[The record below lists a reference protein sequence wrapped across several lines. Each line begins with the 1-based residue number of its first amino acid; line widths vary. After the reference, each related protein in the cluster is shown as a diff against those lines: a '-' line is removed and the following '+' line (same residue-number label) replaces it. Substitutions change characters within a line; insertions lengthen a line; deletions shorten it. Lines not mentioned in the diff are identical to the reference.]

1 MTLILPLADDD
12 ATARLGQDLAAMLGA
27 GDTVLL
33 SGGIGM
39 GKTHLARALIHARTG
54 ERDIPSPT
62 FTLVQTYDGAPG
74 IWHAD
79 LYRLSHP
86 DEVIELGLD
95 AAMEEAICL
104 IEWPDRLGDLTPP
117 DALHITLTMEGEGRL
132 ATLDGPVAMISSL
145 RRQQATAM
153 LEAAGWGT
161 ANRIPLAGDA
171 SSRVYQRLNREHD
184 TAVLMDSPP
193 RTGDDPADFVNV
205 SGHLAALGL
214 SAPKVL
220 AQDLAQGF
228 LLLEDLGDDLY
239 ARLLSAGRVDET
251 PLYAAATDVLTHL
264 QSAPAFAG
272 LPDLSTRQW
281 AEATDLAFHW
291 YRRCT
296 LGEVGDTAP
305 VIDALTD
312 LLSMHEGPR
321 VMILRDYHAENLL
334 WLPQREGLTR
344 VGLLDFQ
351 LAQMGQRG
359 YDLVSLLQDARRDV
373 PPSVEDAMIR
383 RFDASDSFRAQYAV
397 LGAQRALR
405 ILGIFARLA
414 VMGRPAYLP
423 LIPRVWNHLHRNLAH
438 PALAPLAHVLDLPP
452 PTPEMLDRIA
462 RCRP

>member
-12 ATARLGQDLAAMLGA
+12 ATARLGQDLAAIVRA
-27 GDTVLL
+27 GDTILL

-39 GKTHLARALIHARTG
+39 GKTHLARALIRARTG

-62 FTLVQTYDGAPG
+62 FTLVQTYDGVPD

-95 AAMEEAICL
+95 AAMEDAICL
-104 IEWPDRLGDLTPP
+104 VEWPDRLGDLTPAH
-117 DALHITLTMEGEGRL
+117 ALHITLSVEGEGRL
-132 ATLDGPVAMISSL
+132 ATLDGPTPLIAAL
-145 RRQQATAM
+145 RDQQASA
-153 LEAAGWGT
+153 LLDAAGWGT
-161 ANRIPLAGDA
+161 ADRVPLAGDA
-171 SSRVYQRLNREHD
+171 SARSYRRLTRGRD

-193 RTGDDPADFVNV
+193 RTGDDPADFVTV
-205 SGHLAALGL
+205 AGHLADLGL

-220 AQDLAQGF
+220 VQDLAQGF

-239 ARLLSAGRVDET
+239 ARLLSAGRADET
-251 PLYAAATDVLTHL
+251 ALYAAATDVLIHL
-264 QSAPAFAG
+264 QAAPVPAG
-272 LPDLSTRQW
+272 LPDLSEQEW

-296 LGEVGDTAP
+296 IGDAGDPAP
-305 VIDALTD
+305 ATRAMTD
-312 LLSMHEGPR
+312 LLTIHSGPR
-321 VMILRDYHAENLL
+321 VMILRDYHAENLI
-334 WLPQREGLTR
+334 WMPQRDGLAR

-351 LAQMGQRG
+351 LAQTGQRG

-373 PPSVEDAMIR
+373 PLALEDAMIR
-383 RFDASDSFRAQYAV
+383 RFDPSKAFRTQYAV
-397 LGAQRALR
+397 LGAQRNLR

-414 VMGRPAYLP
+414 VMGKPAYLP
-423 LIPRVWNHLHRNLAH
+423 LIPRVWGYLQHNLSH
-438 PALAPLAHVLDLPP
+438 PALAPLAQVLDLPP
-452 PTPEMLDRIA
+452 PTPDMLDRIA